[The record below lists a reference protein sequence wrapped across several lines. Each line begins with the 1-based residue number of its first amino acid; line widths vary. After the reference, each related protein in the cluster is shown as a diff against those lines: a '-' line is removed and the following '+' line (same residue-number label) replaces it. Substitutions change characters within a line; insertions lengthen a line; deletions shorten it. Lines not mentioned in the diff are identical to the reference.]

1 MFKRKDTASVKLLAS
16 CLRMKKGEDVSGVG
30 VEGALRVQWK
40 SMGRRSRG
48 LGAAAEFCIKM

>member
-1 MFKRKDTASVKLLAS
+1 MKLLGS
-16 CLRMKKGEDVSGVG
+16 CLRIKKGEDVSGVG